1 MSMFPTTASARVNR
15 RALFAL
21 GGVSLAGLA
30 IGAAPEADAA
40 VTGTVNRGGIVS
52 TARSGIGVRYR
63 RGGTSRS
70 GWDCSGFTRWVYSQH
85 GVNLPRT
92 SSAQRRAGRVV
103 SRSAAQP
110 GDLVCWSGHVGIYAG
125 GNQVIDAGNRRTN
138 TSQRKI
144 WGRPRFVRIGG

>member
-1 MSMFPTTASARVNR
+1 MSMSPTTASAPVNR

-30 IGAAPEADAA
+30 VGATAPEAEAA
-40 VTGTVNRGGIVS
+40 VVTRRGGIVS
-52 TARSGIGVRYR
+52 TARRGIGVRYR
-63 RGGTSRS
+63 LGGTTRS
-70 GWDCSGFTRWVYSQH
+70 GWDCSGFTRWVYKQH
-85 GVNLPRT
+85 GVSLPRT

-103 SRSAAQP
+103 SKASARP

-144 WGRPRFVRIGG
+144 WGRPRFVRVG